1 MANGHAFPKEPP
13 GSLSHAGFRITEGIP
28 FFDAPEPDDIYAK
41 LDELIDGTDPT
52 NEGRA
57 HASAD
62 AAKAAAPILRK
73 ALELIASIILQHP
86 AGNGELIAARLVGV
100 RFYALLYVASR
111 GNIGNRSLR
120 AIGREADCTAAAISK
135 WAVRISDQL
144 GIHDPMQKPKWA
156 RAKYAQAMRGNS
168 HATAAR
174 EAGRLRKRAKAAF
187 GAPDTRPAGG

>member
-1 MANGHAFPKEPP
+1 MANALPQESP
-13 GSLSHAGFRITEGIP
+13 GALSRAGFRITEGIP
-28 FFDAPEPDDIYAK
+28 FFDAPESEDVYAK
-41 LDELIDGTDPT
+41 LEELIDGTDATKESPA
-52 NEGRA
+52 RV
-57 HASAD
+57 SAD

-120 AIGREADCTAAAISK
+120 AIGREADCTAAALSK
-135 WAVRISDQL
+135 WAVRISDQI

-156 RAKYAQAMRGNS
+156 RAKYSALMRGNTN
-168 HATAAR
+168 ATAAR
-174 EAGRLRKRAKAAF
+174 EAGRKRARLVKQTAAS
-187 GAPDTRPAGG
+187 G